1 MGVGGSKGGAMSEI
15 NMTPM
20 IDVLLVLLIIFMVVQ
35 QGLQRGLSVQV
46 PPPKEK
52 EEIAQKPPDDT
63 QIVLEVEPG
72 PRYLVNRQPVEAA
85 NLEAFLRQTFAQRAR
100 KVIFVKGANDL
111 SYGEVIRAVDASRAA
126 DITLVGL
133 VPQPETGPATVTA
146 APAAP

>member
-1 MGVGGSKGGAMSEI
+1 MSMGVGGKGGAMSEI

-72 PRYLVNRQPVEAA
+72 PRYLVNRQEVPAA
-85 NLEAFLRQTFAQRAR
+85 NLENFLRETFAQRAR
-100 KVIFVKGANDL
+100 KVIFVKGADRPMI
-111 SYGEVIRAVDASRAA
+111 EAA
-126 DITLVGL
+126 RGTRMIA
-133 VPQPETGPATVTA
+133 P
-146 APAAP
+146 PAARS